1 MLDVKSGPD
10 RRSALY
16 IMISSVG
23 GWRRLFFIV
32 GRLFVCG
39 YFSLCGRI
47 LFGVLRIAR
56 LLRAWLFLALP

>member
-1 MLDVKSGPD
+1 
-10 RRSALY
+10 
-16 IMISSVG
+16 MISSVG